1 MNDRKFEVCCNAN
14 ADGQLHVL
22 TDSLSIRAGQVI
34 RRNGIEEIWDSV
46 LVFCQIG
53 EGGVLSTR
61 VVVCHPD
68 WDQHLQIASIQS
80 MRSADGQS
88 APALE
93 INLSPVRI

>member
-1 MNDRKFEVCCNAN
+1 MNDRKFEVRCNAN
-14 ADGQLHVL
+14 AHGQLHVF
-22 TDSLSIRAGQVI
+22 TDSLSIRAGQAV
-34 RRNGIEEIWDSV
+34 RRNGTEEIWDSV
-46 LVFCQIG
+46 LVFCQVG
-53 EGGVLSTR
+53 EDGVLTTK

-68 WDQHLQIASIQS
+68 WDQQLQIASIQS